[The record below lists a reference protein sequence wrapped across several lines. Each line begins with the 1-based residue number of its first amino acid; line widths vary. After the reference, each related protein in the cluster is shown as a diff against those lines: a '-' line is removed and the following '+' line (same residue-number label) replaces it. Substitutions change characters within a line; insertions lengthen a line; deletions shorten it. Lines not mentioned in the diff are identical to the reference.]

1 MSIVPGVGQLLLLGL
16 LSITPFFAYA
26 YDEGWVDAHA
36 TFYGGGD
43 ASGTMGKCLFIL
55 FFFWAK
61 KCIYHSETF
70 FLRVFLSLGNI
81 FITLIDCPINFSS

>member
-55 FFFWAK
+55 FFLLK
-61 KCIYHSETF
+61 NVYTTRKHF
-70 FLRVFLSLGNI
+70 F
-81 FITLIDCPINFSS
+81 